1 MSQDSRTFSYR
12 TFERSRSPK
21 FDALALS
28 IGSSSEICD
37 GAELSICGSI
47 AFAASTVQAIK
58 PNDMPTDATVENL
71 CQPMAPPLYVA
82 PTIECTV
89 SLDKKE
95 VNVGSV
101 FATGMEGKMRCR
113 GLRRHAENF
122 SNRQEGMT
130 LPQRNDGA
138 CLTARR

>member
-1 MSQDSRTFSYR
+1 M
-12 TFERSRSPK
+12 
-21 FDALALS
+21 ALA
-28 IGSSSEICD
+28 IASSSEICD
-37 GAELSICGSI
+37 GAELSICGSS

-71 CQPMAPPLYVA
+71 RQPMAPPLYVT

-89 SLDKKE
+89 SLDEKE
-95 VNVGSV
+95 VNVGSI
-101 FATGMEGKMRCR
+101 FATARKGKCV
-113 GLRRHAENF
+113 AENF